1 MAGVSRQAV
10 SAVESGLSDPSLR
23 VALALARALGMTVEE
38 MFGPGSPVPPVSA
51 RPVAPLGNGGARVML
66 APMGDEFVALPLSGA
81 SVSRAGFLPAGGL
94 AFGTGGRGVQPVR
107 PIEPPRP
114 TLVVAGCDPA
124 MPLLETPL
132 GLLDPPVELSW
143 WSCPSEEAL
152 RLADAGLVHAAGAH
166 LRGPS
171 GDYNTGPAGE
181 LLHQGAEVIGFC
193 SWREGLVLRPGLA
206 DGISGVADVARRG
219 LRLVNREP
227 GSEARS
233 VLDRELAGLGIDPG
247 LLPGYGTRA
256 TGHLQVASAIAAGLA
271 DAGVASEPAALAYG
285 LAFIPLAAERFDL
298 VIPAGLASSR
308 EVQALIKVL
317 SSRWLLDQ
325 LASLPGYDP
334 SRCGEHVATLPPA
347 SGRRP

>member
-1 MAGVSRQAV
+1 MIDDSGGMRLRLARQARGFSQQPLAGVARQGA
-10 SAVESGLSDPSLR
+10 AGVESGLSDPSLR
-23 VALALARALGMTVEE
+23 VALALARALGLTVEE
-38 MFGPGSPVPPVSA
+38 LFGPGSPVSPVSA
-51 RPVAPLGNGGARVML
+51 RPVAPLGNGARVML

-94 AFGTGGRGVQPVR
+94 AFGMDGPGVHPVR

-132 GLLDPPVELSW
+132 GLLDPPVALSW

-166 LRGPS
+166 LRGPA

-193 SWREGLVLRPGLA
+193 SWREGLVLRPELA
-206 DGISGVADVARRG
+206 DGVSGVADVARRG
-219 LRLVNREP
+219 LRLGDPEP

-233 VLDRELAGLGIDPG
+233 VLDRELAGL
-247 LLPGYGTRA
+247 
-256 TGHLQVASAIAAGLA
+256 AS
-271 DAGVASEPAALAYG
+271 
-285 LAFIPLAAERFDL
+285 
-298 VIPAGLASSR
+298 
-308 EVQALIKVL
+308 
-317 SSRWLLDQ
+317 
-325 LASLPGYDP
+325 
-334 SRCGEHVATLPPA
+334 TPA
-347 SGRRP
+347 SCPV